1 MKLFQYA
8 IFWLP
13 NEEEVKQGQK
23 AKMLIEVKSVLATD
37 EKGAL
42 IFASR
47 EIPETYL
54 NQLDQVQIVCRPF

>member
-13 NEEEVKQGQK
+13 NEEESKQGQK
-23 AKMLIEVKSVLATD
+23 AKMLVEVKSVLAAE

-42 IFASR
+42 IMASR
-47 EIPETYL
+47 EIPEQYL